1 MTGIVR
7 NITILGA
14 TGSIGVSTLDVI
26 RRNQAAFSV
35 FALTANANFELLHK
49 QCLEMKPRFAVMRDV
64 EAAEKLKTLLHKTNP
79 GDVGG
84 IEVLSGEAAL
94 SFVASHD
101 DVDDVVAAIV
111 GGAGLKSTMA
121 AVEAGK
127 KILLANKESLVM
139 SGRLFMEAVE
149 ENEATLL
156 PVDSEHNA
164 IFQCLANGAA
174 SHARG
179 VRKIMLTG
187 SGGPFLRRPLEKFT
201 EVTPAEACAHPN
213 WSMGQKISVD
223 SATMM
228 NKGLE
233 LIEAKWLF
241 DVSPEQIEF
250 VIHPQSVV
258 HSMVE
263 YDDGAV
269 VAQMGQ
275 PDMRTPIAHTLAWPE
290 RIDSGVPSLDFMSM
304 SKLEFESADLERF
317 PCLVLARRASEG
329 PQSYSI
335 ALNAANEIAVQAFL
349 DELIGFADIP
359 IVNKTVLDETEGVE
373 PATIDEVLI
382 IDTAARKSALQ
393 LVEQII
399 CQNGPN
405 ADMPPSAPNKGDG
418 RSDRA

>member
-1 MTGIVR
+1 MTGIRREV
-7 NITILGA
+7 TILGA
-14 TGSIGVSTLDVI
+14 TGSIGISTLDVI
-26 RRNQAAFSV
+26 RRNENAFSV
-35 FALTANANFELLHK
+35 FALTANSNVETMLE
-49 QCLEMKPRFAVMRDV
+49 QCLEIKPRFAVMRNE
-64 EAAEKLKTLLHKTNP
+64 EAAAKLSDLLNQAEEP
-79 GDVGG
+79 G
-84 IEVLSGEAAL
+84 IEVLAGEAGL
-94 SFVASHD
+94 NLVASHA

-111 GGAGLKSTMA
+111 GGAGLKPTMA

-149 ENEATLL
+149 KNQAMLL

-164 IFQCLANGAA
+164 IFQCLANGAS
-174 SHARG
+174 SHAGG

-187 SGGPFLRRPLEKFT
+187 SGGPFLRRPLESFAD
-201 EVTPAEACAHPN
+201 VTPAQACAHPN

-241 DVSPEQIEF
+241 DVSPDQIEF
-250 VIHPQSVV
+250 VIHPQSAV

-269 VAQMGQ
+269 VAQLGQ

-290 RIDSGVPSLDFMSM
+290 RIDSGVPALDFMSM
-304 SKLEFESADLERF
+304 SKLEFEAADLERF
-317 PCLVLARRASEG
+317 PCLELARRAAEG

-359 IVNKTVLDETEGVE
+359 EVNKTVLDDTGGAE
-373 PATIDEVLI
+373 PATIDEVLT
-382 IDTAARKSALQ
+382 IDADARKSALQ
-393 LVEQII
+393 LIEQIKS
-399 CQNGPN
+399 QP
-405 ADMPPSAPNKGDG
+405 DRSG
-418 RSDRA
+418 RQERA

>member
-1 MTGIVR
+1 MTGIRREV
-7 NITILGA
+7 TILGA
-14 TGSIGVSTLDVI
+14 TGSIGISTLDVI
-26 RRNQAAFSV
+26 RRNVNAFSV
-35 FALTANANFELLHK
+35 FALTANSNVETMLE
-49 QCLEMKPRFAVMRDV
+49 QCLEIKPRFAVMRNE
-64 EAAEKLKTLLHKTNP
+64 EAAAKLSDLLKQAEEP
-79 GDVGG
+79 G
-84 IEVLSGEAAL
+84 IEVLAGEAGL
-94 SFVASHD
+94 NLVASHA

-111 GGAGLKSTMA
+111 GGAGLKPTMA

-149 ENEATLL
+149 KNQAMLL

-164 IFQCLANGAA
+164 IFQCLANGAS
-174 SHARG
+174 SHAGG

-187 SGGPFLRRPLEKFT
+187 SGGPFLRRPLESFAD
-201 EVTPAEACAHPN
+201 VTPAQACAHPN

-241 DVSPEQIEF
+241 DVSPDQIEF

-269 VAQMGQ
+269 VAQLGQ

-290 RIDSGVPSLDFMSM
+290 RIDSGVPALDFMSM
-304 SKLEFESADLERF
+304 SKLEFEAADLERF
-317 PCLVLARRASEG
+317 PCLELARRAAEG

-359 IVNKTVLDETEGVE
+359 IVNKTVLDDTGGAE
-373 PATIDEVLI
+373 PATIDEVLT
-382 IDTAARKSALQ
+382 IDADARKSALQ
-393 LVEQII
+393 LIEQIKS
-399 CQNGPN
+399 QPN
-405 ADMPPSAPNKGDG
+405 RSG
-418 RSDRA
+418 RQERA